1 MSEDKS
7 YQPINSPVY
16 SNDGGSSLTESKSKA
31 GPLMLLAGASALA
44 ISAGLLLFSPSSKQG
59 PAPRGPSNQPSKVE
73 TIAAPQVPEDVTIAP
88 PDTSSDL
95 QTQLELERRLRAEA
109 EQARLQ
115 SEEAARLAEAERLR
129 ALQEENDQK
138 AQDRYRSPMIV
149 SETLDDSLAPGEPP
163 KEDEAG
169 ATFQETNVNSQ
180 FLSARAGAKL
190 EVAKAEKMARPDA
203 TIIQGTIIK
212 GALETAVNTD
222 LPGMVRAV
230 TTEDVWSYDGRRV
243 LIPAGSR
250 LVGEYNSGLQN
261 GQKRF
266 FVVWSRI
273 IRPDGVSVQVGSY
286 GTDDLGRSGLSG
298 NLDNHNFERFG
309 AAFLMSVI
317 AAGAQVAT
325 VATTSNSGPSDITT
339 SRINPETGEVE
350 QITVRNR
357 SGQNAD
363 MAAKGVAALAQGLGG
378 TAQELFKGNMAIP
391 PTITVNQGT
400 NIAVSVRRD
409 LDFSA
414 YYPDPLIEKLR
425 ELRRNQVRK

>member
-1 MSEDKS
+1 MSDQKS
-7 YQPINSPVY
+7 YPPINSPVY
-16 SNDGGSSLTESKSKA
+16 GNDGGSSLIEAKSKV
-31 GPLMLLAGASALA
+31 GPLMVIGGASALA
-44 ISAGLLLFSPSSKQG
+44 LSVGLLMFSTSGKQSAIQHG
-59 PAPRGPSNQPSKVE
+59 TAPEKSKVE
-73 TIAAPQVPEDVTIAP
+73 TLAAPQLPDEPIAQP
-88 PDTSSDL
+88 IDRSGE
-95 QTQLELERRLRAEA
+95 LELALERERQARAEA
-109 EQARLQ
+109 EQAMLNAEEQARIA
-115 SEEAARLAEAERLR
+115 EEARLR
-129 ALQEENDQK
+129 AQQEADDQQ

-149 SETLDDSLAPGEPP
+149 SETLDDRIAEIDPAKDG
-163 KEDEAG
+163 EAG
-169 ATFQETNVNSQ
+169 ATFQDTNPNAQ
-180 FLSARAGAKL
+180 FLSSRAGAKV
-190 EVAKAEKMARPDA
+190 EVAKAERLARPDA

-230 TTEDVWSYDGRRV
+230 TTEDVWSYDGRRILV
-243 LIPAGSR
+243 PAGSR

-298 NLDNHNFERFG
+298 KLDKHNFERFG
-309 AAFLMSVI
+309 AAFMMSVI
-317 AAGAQVAT
+317 AAGAQVASAAST
-325 VATTSNSGPSDITT
+325 GNAGPSEITT
-339 SRINPETGEVE
+339 SRFNPETGQVE
-350 QITVRNR
+350 QFTVRNR

-363 MAAKGVAALAQGLGG
+363 MAAKGISALAQGLGN
-378 TAQELFKGNMAIP
+378 TAQEFFKGNMAIP
-391 PTITVNQGT
+391 PTITVNQGAD
-400 NIAVSVRRD
+400 IAVSVRRD